1 VAADAESRQTRRV
14 TALPEPP
21 RLRAVDDT
29 DRDPLER
36 EGLALA
42 YAALEHTLARAALD
56 RLTVAIDDAALGR
69 QLLTAPRTELP
80 GPLDADADWSATPP
94 LEGDAIDMDLL
105 RALCRLALRGAV
117 QDETAGEFDLAEL
130 ALRDVEGVEAVATDP
145 THDVVRVQAPASPGG
160 DAVARAA
167 LDVIR
172 GRFDRSVVVEVVR
185 HDAGLP
191 AGARAPISWVPT
203 SPFELLAVRADQ
215 ELGELEVHLGDG
227 DVRTVGRAPLRD
239 GIIGAAHA
247 ALDAWHRRPGAPAR
261 SVGWARTVEAAAET
275 RVVVAVALEDAGHIT
290 VAHGI
295 GEGTNSFE
303 AAARATVDALSR

>member
-1 VAADAESRQTRRV
+1 M

-21 RLRAVDDT
+21 RLRAVEDG

-36 EGLALA
+36 EGLALV
-42 YAALEHTLARAALD
+42 YAALEHTMARAALD
-56 RLTVAIDDAALGR
+56 RLTVAVDDDALGR
-69 QLLTAPRTELP
+69 QLLTAPRSQLP
-80 GPLDADADWSATPP
+80 GPLDADVAWSATPP
-94 LEGDAIDMDLL
+94 VEGDAIDMDVL

-117 QDETAGEFDLAEL
+117 LDETAGEFDVAEL
-130 ALRDVEGVEAVATDP
+130 ALRGVAGIEAVAADP
-145 THDVVRVQAPASPGG
+145 ANDVVRVQAPASPDG
-160 DAVARAA
+160 DAVAGAA

-172 GRFDRSVVVEVVR
+172 RRFDRSVVVEVVR
-185 HDAGLP
+185 QGAAAPAAAG
-191 AGARAPISWVPT
+191 APISWVPT
-203 SPFELLAVRADQ
+203 SPFELLAVRTDQ
-215 ELGELEVHLGDG
+215 EVGELEVHLGGG

-247 ALDAWHRRPGAPAR
+247 ALDAWHRRPGAPSR

-275 RVVVAVALEDAGHIT
+275 TVVVAVALEDAGHIT